1 MSIRDMTPR
10 VAFETIGC
18 RLNQYETESM
28 AAQLSLK
35 GFKRVAFEEEADLYI
50 INTCTVTGRA
60 DASCRR
66 AISVAA
72 RRDGKARVVVVG
84 CLVSAT
90 PEEVARLNGVD
101 LIINNRQKDD
111 IVQLLS
117 REWPE
122 LFSDQREK
130 SPAPLLSEF
139 YQHNRAWVKIGDGC
153 NQNCSYCIVPLV
165 RGRLVNRPPRE
176 IIGEIDSLVR
186 SGYREVV
193 LTGVH
198 IGDYYYDNIS
208 SLTALLETILRE
220 TAVSRIRLSS
230 IEPQEITS
238 ELIEFIANNSPRVCR
253 HLHLPLQSGSNRILR
268 LMHRPYTS
276 EKYRDTAKVIKDSI
290 EYVTIGADVIVG
302 FPSESEDDF
311 AQTVALAESGFL
323 DYLHVFS
330 YSDRKG
336 TEASQL
342 AGKLKPFIIKERNE
356 TLRKISKASYMK
368 ALKRQS
374 GNILGAIA
382 ERKSKKGE
390 NCWGITDNYLK
401 ISMPP
406 SEGDEKEIV
415 PLKVDAIGDG
425 FLVGSQISN

>member
-1 MSIRDMTPR
+1 
-10 VAFETIGC
+10 
-18 RLNQYETESM
+18 
-28 AAQLSLK
+28 
-35 GFKRVAFEEEADLYI
+35 
-50 INTCTVTGRA
+50 
-60 DASCRR
+60 
-66 AISVAA
+66 
-72 RRDGKARVVVVG
+72 
-84 CLVSAT
+84 
-90 PEEVARLNGVD
+90 VARLNGVD